1 MVNDFQVPNIT
12 FTDINGKTYTIKDIR
27 PIVPAASS
35 FSVDKRAD
43 ELLDSIA
50 VRPEVFGDG
59 GEDKVYKL
67 FDQNSVAIVDANFD
81 LTQIRKVR
89 IPIE

>member
-1 MVNDFQVPNIT
+1 MINDFQVANIV
-12 FTDINGKTYTIKDIR
+12 FTDANGKTYTIKDIR
-27 PIVPAASS
+27 PIEPAATY
-35 FSVDKRAD
+35 FEVQKTAND
-43 ELLDSIA
+43 LLDSVA
-50 VRPEVFGDG
+50 CKPEVFGDG

-81 LTQIRKVR
+81 LSQLRKMR